1 MMNND
6 IAISIRNL
14 TKTYSKNS
22 QQGFFKK
29 KNNSGELFNAVDN
42 INLEIKKGETIC
54 ISGHNGSGKSTLLK
68 MIAEVTLP
76 TSGEIEIDGKVASI
90 LEIGIGFQPEISGYE
105 NIFLSG
111 AMYGL
116 SKSQI
121 EAKLDRIIDMFGF
134 PEFVNTPVKYYS
146 SGMYMRL
153 AFSIIVN
160 IDADIYLFDE
170 VTSVGDIEFRNKVIK
185 EISRLKQQKSTTL
198 IVTHAPSLFSKI
210 SDKFIQF
217 DKGQIKVFDSYENA
231 SSTGN
236 QNDSM
241 HLNESAIKLFKET
254 FDSKCDFDIND
265 IQISTPS
272 MDEKKVFEE
281 EITITTKVSYSSE
294 SERVMILA
302 ISEITGNIITSAMAK
317 LSPGKA
323 DKKEISYKIPQG
335 YLKPAPYSLSFEIL
349 DEDKTRLISYTNI
362 INVACP
368 KKEKWAGLINIP
380 IEVNC

>member
-6 IAISIRNL
+6 IAISIRKL
-14 TKTYSKNS
+14 TKTYSKNNQHS
-22 QQGFFKK
+22 LFK
-29 KNNSGELFNAVDN
+29 KNNTGELFNAVDN
-42 INLEIKKGETIC
+42 ISLEIKKGETIC

-76 TSGEIEIDGKVASI
+76 TSGEIEVDGKVASI

-121 EAKLDRIIDMFGF
+121 ETKLDKIIDMFGF
-134 PEFVNTPVKYYS
+134 PEFIDTPVKYYS

-160 IDADIYLFDE
+160 IDADIFLFDE
-170 VTSVGDIEFRNKVIK
+170 VTSVGDIEFRNKVVK
-185 EISRLKQQKSTTL
+185 EISRLKTQKRTTV

-217 DKGQIKVFDSYENA
+217 DKGKINVFDSYENA
-231 SSTGN
+231 SSART
-236 QNDSM
+236 QNDPM
-241 HLNESAIKLFKET
+241 HMCGDTIKLFKESYDANT
-254 FDSKCDFDIND
+254 LFDIDD
-265 IQISTPS
+265 IQVTTPS
-272 MDEKKVFEE
+272 MDEKKVFDE
-281 EITITTKVSYSSE
+281 EITITTKVSYSFE
-294 SERVMILA
+294 KEKIMLLA
-302 ISEITGNIITSAMAK
+302 FSEITGNIITSAEAK
-317 LSPGKA
+317 LKSGKFEE
-323 DKKEISYKIPQG
+323 KEISFKIPQG
-335 YLKPAPYSLSFEIL
+335 YLQPAPFSISFEIL
-349 DEDKTRLISYTNI
+349 DENKNRIISYANI

-368 KKEKWAGLINIP
+368 KKEKWAGMINLP